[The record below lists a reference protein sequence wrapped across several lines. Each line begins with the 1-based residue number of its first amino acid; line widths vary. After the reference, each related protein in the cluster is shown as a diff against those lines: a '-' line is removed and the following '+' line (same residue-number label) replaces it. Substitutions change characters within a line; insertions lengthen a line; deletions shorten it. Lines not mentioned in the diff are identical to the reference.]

1 MSIFDKPPAAIPNDG
16 RNFAKYSDEEI
27 RDDHGRWEGG
37 NVHQA
42 FKDEMVFRGFKSTG
56 QTGSREIFEHK
67 NGVVVAARYAPAIPA
82 FAGHPPEPARV
93 QVGLQHRSNDNF
105 KGYKENVPEISKP
118 SDVKPITDKHI
129 APYISKK

>member
-1 MSIFDKPPAAIPNDG
+1 MF
-16 RNFAKYSDEEI
+16 I
-27 RDDHGRWEGG
+27 RLSKTKWFSGVLSLPG
-37 NVHQA
+37 
-42 FKDEMVFRGFKSTG
+42 K
-56 QTGSREIFEHK
+56 TGSREIFEHK